1 MKPMTDE
8 ERERHIEALGR
19 RFLAAHAAGE
29 MEIARNWL
37 AQQTQA
43 VKERSAAQVAKLEAC
58 YFAAEGDRARLQ
70 AQGRATGA

>member
-1 MKPMTDE
+1 MTHHLSDE
-8 ERERHIEALGR
+8 ERECLIEALGR

-43 VKERSAAQVAKLEAC
+43 VKERSEAQVARMEAE
-58 YFAAEGDRARLQ
+58 YFGSEGERARLDHQ
-70 AQGRATGA
+70 QRMVG